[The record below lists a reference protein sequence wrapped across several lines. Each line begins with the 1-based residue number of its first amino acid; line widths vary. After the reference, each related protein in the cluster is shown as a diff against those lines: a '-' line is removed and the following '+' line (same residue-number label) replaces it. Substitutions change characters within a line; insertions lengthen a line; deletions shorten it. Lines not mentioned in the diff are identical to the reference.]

1 MVARESTR
9 PTNDE
14 NVQRRNP
21 MNRRTVLTAAA
32 AFISTPALAQQRVTL
47 NVLTAGDQNMVDY
60 VTDYLGPLFTRQ
72 NPGVSVRAVGTGPGD
87 AGSQRIWE
95 RLEAQRRAGSQS
107 VDVDVAVIHQTMA
120 GRMVAEGL
128 LDRYRDNAATGN
140 LATSDVTRN
149 ALGQNV
155 DGYVM
160 PMFNSQVAIA
170 YNPARV
176 QNPPKNFQEL
186 EAWARQNP
194 RRFGYNGIR
203 GGMSGVGFVFGW
215 AYAFGPDQARLI
227 NGPFEAQAVESLTP
241 ALQRLREFN
250 RNVVITPGN
259 AGTLD
264 ALNRGEIDM
273 GPVWMDMFYSW
284 QTEGRLNP
292 AYRLMLPETG
302 LPGQP
307 MYYVIPARAVHAD
320 LARRFVELATSPQVQ
335 AEGIVK
341 RFNWLPGI
349 DAQHVRQ
356 HLDQPTWDRLFR
368 DVGPDQLARGARP
381 MPQAEFMRA
390 IQEAYERVVLN

>member
-1 MVARESTR
+1 M
-9 PTNDE
+9 D
-14 NVQRRNP
+14 
-21 MNRRTVLTAAA
+21 RRTFLAATAALA
-32 AFISTPALAQQRVTL
+32 ATPALAQQRVTL

-60 VTDYLGPLFTRQ
+60 ITDYLGPMFQRQ
-72 NPGVSVRAVGTGPGD
+72 NPGVTVRSLGTGPGD

-95 RLEAQRRAGSQS
+95 RLEAQRRANTNS
-107 VDVDVAVIHQTMA
+107 VDVDVAVVHQTMA

-128 LDRYRDNAATGN
+128 LARYRDQAATGQ

-155 DGYVM
+155 DGFVL
-160 PMFNSQVAIA
+160 PMFNSQIALA

-176 QNPPKNFQEL
+176 ANPPRSFAEL
-186 EAWARQNP
+186 ENWVKQNP

-215 AYAFGPDQARLI
+215 AYAFGPDQKRLI
-227 NGPFEAQAVESLTP
+227 EGPFDAEAVSALTP
-241 ALQRLREFN
+241 AFQRLREFN

-264 ALNRGEIDM
+264 AMNRGEIDM

-284 QTEGRLNP
+284 QAEGRLNP
-292 AYRLMLPETG
+292 AYRLVLPESG
-302 LPGQP
+302 MPGQP
-307 MYYVIPARAVHAD
+307 MYYVIPARAANSDV
-320 LARRFVELATSPQVQ
+320 ARRFIELATSPPVQ
-335 AEGIVK
+335 AEGIVR

-356 HLDQPTWDRLFR
+356 HLDQQTWDRLFR

-381 MPQAEFMRA
+381 MPQADFMRA
-390 IQEAYERVVLN
+390 LQEAYERVVLN

>member
-1 MVARESTR
+1 MRRRHILLGSVA
-9 PTNDE
+9 
-14 NVQRRNP
+14 
-21 MNRRTVLTAAA
+21 LAA
-32 AFISTPALAQQRVTL
+32 PALPVHAQQRVTL

-60 VTDYLGPLFTRQ
+60 ITDYLGPLFTRQ
-72 NPGVSVRAVGTGPGD
+72 NPGVTVRAVGTGPGD

-95 RLEAQRRAGSQS
+95 RLEAQRRANNAT
-107 VDVDVAVIHQTMA
+107 VDVDVAVVHQAMA

-128 LDRYRDNAATGN
+128 LARYRDQAATSG
-140 LATSDVTRN
+140 LVTSPVARN

-155 DGYVM
+155 DGFVM

-176 QNPPKNFQEL
+176 ANPPTSFEAL
-186 EAWARQNP
+186 EGWARQNP

-215 AYAFGPDQARLI
+215 AYAFGPDQRRLI
-227 NGPFEAQAVESLTP
+227 EGPFDAEAVAALTP

-273 GPVWMDMFYSW
+273 GPVWMDMFYTW
-284 QTEGRLNP
+284 QAEGRLSPNL
-292 AYRLMLPETG
+292 RLVLPESG

-307 MYYVIPARAVHAD
+307 MYYVIPQRAAQAD
-320 LARRFVELATSPQVQ
+320 LARRFIELATSPPVQ
-335 AEGIVK
+335 AEGIVR

-349 DAQHVRQ
+349 DAQHVQ
-356 HLDQPTWDRLFR
+356 AHLDQQTWNRLFR
-368 DVGPDQLARGARP
+368 DVPPEALARGARP
-381 MPQAEFMRA
+381 MPQADFMRA

>member
-1 MVARESTR
+1 M
-9 PTNDE
+9 D
-14 NVQRRNP
+14 
-21 MNRRTVLTAAA
+21 RRTFLAATAALA
-32 AFISTPALAQQRVTL
+32 ATPALAQQRVTL

-60 VTDYLGPLFTRQ
+60 ITDYLGPMFQRQ
-72 NPGVSVRAVGTGPGD
+72 NPGVTVRALGTGPGD

-95 RLEAQRRAGSQS
+95 RLEAQRRANTNS
-107 VDVDVAVIHQTMA
+107 VDVDVAVVHQTMA
-120 GRMVAEGL
+120 GRLVAEGL
-128 LDRYRDNAATGN
+128 LARYRDQAATGQ

-155 DGYVM
+155 DGFVL
-160 PMFNSQVAIA
+160 PMFNSQIALA

-176 QNPPKNFQEL
+176 ANPPRSFAEL
-186 EAWARQNP
+186 ENWVKQNP

-215 AYAFGPDQARLI
+215 AYAFGPDQKRLI
-227 NGPFEAQAVESLTP
+227 EGPFDAEAVSALTP
-241 ALQRLREFN
+241 AFQRLREFN

-264 ALNRGEIDM
+264 AMNRGEIDM

-284 QTEGRLNP
+284 QAEGRLNP
-292 AYRLMLPETG
+292 AYRLVLPESG
-302 LPGQP
+302 MPGQP
-307 MYYVIPARAVHAD
+307 MYYVIPARAANSDV
-320 LARRFVELATSPQVQ
+320 ARRFIELATSPPVQ
-335 AEGIVK
+335 AEGIVR

-356 HLDQPTWDRLFR
+356 HLDQQTWDRLFR

-381 MPQAEFMRA
+381 MPQADFMRA
-390 IQEAYERVVLN
+390 LQEAYERVVLN

>member
-1 MVARESTR
+1 MH
-9 PTNDE
+9 
-14 NVQRRNP
+14 
-21 MNRRTVLTAAA
+21 RRTLLAATATIAA
-32 AFISTPALAQQRVTL
+32 TPAFAQQRVTL

-60 VTDYLGPLFTRQ
+60 ITDYLGPMFQRQ
-72 NPGVSVRAVGTGPGD
+72 NPGVTVRALGTGPGD

-95 RLEAQRRAGSQS
+95 RLEAQRRANATS
-107 VDVDVAVIHQTMA
+107 VDVDVAVVHQNMA
-120 GRMVAEGL
+120 GRMVSEGL
-128 LDRYRDNAATGN
+128 LSRYRDQAATGQ
-140 LATSDVTRN
+140 LSTSDVTRN

-155 DGYVM
+155 DGFVL
-160 PMFNSQVAIA
+160 PMFNSQIALA

-176 QNPPKNFQEL
+176 ANPPKTFAEL
-186 EAWARQNP
+186 ENWVKQNP

-215 AYAFGPDQARLI
+215 AYAFGPDQKRLI
-227 NGPFEAQAVESLTP
+227 EGPFDAAAVTALTP
-241 ALQRLREFN
+241 AFQRLREFN

-264 ALNRGEIDM
+264 AMNRGEIDM

-284 QTEGRLNP
+284 QAEGRLNP
-292 AYRLMLPETG
+292 AYRLVLPETG

-307 MYYVIPARAVHAD
+307 MYYVIPARAANND
-320 LARRFVELATSPQVQ
+320 IARRFIELATSPPVQ
-335 AEGIVK
+335 AEGIVR

-356 HLDQPTWDRLFR
+356 HLDQATWDRLFR

-381 MPQAEFMRA
+381 MPQADFMRA
-390 IQEAYERVVLN
+390 LQEAYERVVLN

>member
-1 MVARESTR
+1 ML
-9 PTNDE
+9 
-14 NVQRRNP
+14 RRS
-21 MNRRTVLTAAA
+21 LLLSSASIGATAALP
-32 AFISTPALAQQRVTL
+32 AFAQQRVTL

-60 VTDYLGPLFTRQ
+60 ITDYLGPLFQRQ
-72 NPGVSVRAVGTGPGD
+72 NPGVTVRAIGTGPGD

-95 RLEAQRRAGSQS
+95 RLEAQRRANAQS
-107 VDVDVAVIHQTMA
+107 VDVDVAVVHQAMA
-120 GRMVAEGL
+120 GQMVSQGL
-128 LDRYRDNAATGN
+128 LERYRDQAQTGN
-140 LATSDVTRN
+140 LATSAVTRN

-155 DGYVM
+155 DGFVM

-176 QNPPKNFQEL
+176 QNPPTSFVAL
-186 EAWARQNP
+186 EEWAKQNP

-215 AYAFGPDQARLI
+215 AYAFGPDQRRLI
-227 NGPFEAQAVESLTP
+227 EGPYDAEAIAALTP

-250 RNVVITPGN
+250 RNVTITGGN

-273 GPVWMDMFYSW
+273 GPVWMDMFYTW
-284 QTEGRLNP
+284 QSEGRLSPNL
-292 AYRLMLPETG
+292 RLVLPETG

-307 MYYVIPARAVHAD
+307 MYYVIPARAAHAEA
-320 LARRFVELATSPQVQ
+320 ARKFIELATSPQVQ

-356 HLDQPTWDRLFR
+356 YLDQQTWERLFR
-368 DVGPDQLARGARP
+368 DVGPEQLSRGARP
-381 MPQAEFMRA
+381 MPQADFMRA

>member
-1 MVARESTR
+1 M
-9 PTNDE
+9 D
-14 NVQRRNP
+14 
-21 MNRRTVLTAAA
+21 RRTFLASTAVLAA
-32 AFISTPALAQQRVTL
+32 TPALAQQRVTL

-60 VTDYLGPLFTRQ
+60 ITDYLGPMFQRQ
-72 NPGVSVRAVGTGPGD
+72 NPGVTVRALGTGPGD

-95 RLEAQRRAGSQS
+95 RLEAQRRANTNS
-107 VDVDVAVIHQTMA
+107 VDVDVAVVHQTMA

-128 LDRYRDNAATGN
+128 LSRFRDQASTGQ

-155 DGYVM
+155 DGFVL
-160 PMFNSQVAIA
+160 PMFNSQIALA

-176 QNPPKNFQEL
+176 ATPPRTFAEL
-186 EAWARQNP
+186 ESWVRQNP

-215 AYAFGPDQARLI
+215 AYAFGPDQKRLI
-227 NGPFEAQAVESLTP
+227 EGPFDAEAVTALTP
-241 ALQRLREFN
+241 AFQRLREFN

-264 ALNRGEIDM
+264 AMNRGEIDI

-284 QTEGRLNP
+284 QAEGRLNP
-292 AYRLMLPETG
+292 AYRLVLPETG

-307 MYYVIPARAVHAD
+307 MYYVIPARAANNDV
-320 LARRFVELATSPQVQ
+320 ARRFIELATSPSVQ
-335 AEGIVK
+335 AEGIVR

-356 HLDQPTWDRLFR
+356 HLDQQTWDRLFR

-381 MPQAEFMRA
+381 MPQADFMRA
-390 IQEAYERVVLN
+390 LQEAYERVVLN

>member
-1 MVARESTR
+1 MMF
-9 PTNDE
+9 
-14 NVQRRNP
+14 RRS
-21 MNRRTVLTAAA
+21 VLLASAAIAAA
-32 AFISTPALAQQRVTL
+32 AAQPASAQQRVTL

-60 VTDYLGPLFTRQ
+60 ITDYLGPMFQRQ
-72 NPGVSVRAVGTGPGD
+72 NPGVTVRAIGTGPGD

-95 RLEAQRRAGSQS
+95 RLEAQRRANAQS
-107 VDVDVAVIHQTMA
+107 VDVDVAVVHQTMA
-120 GRMVAEGL
+120 GRMVSEGL
-128 LDRYRDNAATGN
+128 LARYRDQAQTGQ
-140 LATSDVTRN
+140 LATSAVTRN

-155 DGYVM
+155 DGFVM

-170 YNPARV
+170 FNPARV
-176 QNPPKNFQEL
+176 QNPPQSFEQL
-186 EAWARQNP
+186 EQWARQNP

-215 AYAFGPDQARLI
+215 AYAFGPDQRRLI
-227 NGPFEAQAVESLTP
+227 EGPFDAEAVNALTP

-250 RNVVITPGN
+250 RNVTITGGN

-273 GPVWMDMFYSW
+273 GPVWMDMFYTW
-284 QTEGRLNP
+284 QAEGRLSPNL
-292 AYRLMLPETG
+292 RLVLPESG

-307 MYYVIPARAVHAD
+307 MYYVIPARAANSDV
-320 LARRFVELATSPQVQ
+320 ARRFIELATSPPVQ
-335 AEGIVK
+335 AEGIVR

-356 HLDQPTWDRLFR
+356 HLDQQTWDRLFR
-368 DVGPDQLARGARP
+368 DVGPEQLSRGARP
-381 MPQAEFMRA
+381 MPQADFMRA

>member
-1 MVARESTR
+1 M
-9 PTNDE
+9 D
-14 NVQRRNP
+14 
-21 MNRRTVLTAAA
+21 RRTFLAATAALA
-32 AFISTPALAQQRVTL
+32 ATPAFAQQRVTL

-60 VTDYLGPLFTRQ
+60 ITDYLGPMFQRQ
-72 NPGVSVRAVGTGPGD
+72 NPGVTVRALGTGPGD

-95 RLEAQRRAGSQS
+95 RLEAQRRANTAS
-107 VDVDVAVIHQTMA
+107 VDVDVAVVHQTMA

-128 LDRYRDNAATGN
+128 LARYRDQAATGQ
-140 LATSDVTRN
+140 LSTSDVTRN

-155 DGYVM
+155 DGFVL
-160 PMFNSQVAIA
+160 PMFNSQIALA

-176 QNPPKNFQEL
+176 ANPPRSFAEL
-186 EAWARQNP
+186 ENWVKQNP

-215 AYAFGPDQARLI
+215 AYAFGPDQKRLI
-227 NGPFEAQAVESLTP
+227 EGPFDAEAVSALTP
-241 ALQRLREFN
+241 AFQRLREFN

-264 ALNRGEIDM
+264 AMNRGEIDM

-284 QTEGRLNP
+284 QAEGRLNP
-292 AYRLMLPETG
+292 AYRLVLPESG
-302 LPGQP
+302 MPGQP
-307 MYYVIPARAVHAD
+307 MYYVIPARAANSDV
-320 LARRFVELATSPQVQ
+320 ARRFIELATSPPVQ
-335 AEGIVK
+335 AEGIVR

-356 HLDQPTWDRLFR
+356 HLDQQTWDRLFR

-381 MPQAEFMRA
+381 MPQADFMRA
-390 IQEAYERVVLN
+390 LQEAYERVVLN

>member
-1 MVARESTR
+1 MPS
-9 PTNDE
+9 
-14 NVQRRNP
+14 RRH
-21 MNRRTVLTAAA
+21 LLLAQAAILAAA
-32 AFISTPALAQQRVTL
+32 GLPALAQQRVTL

-60 VTDYLGPLFTRQ
+60 ITDYLGPMFQRQ
-72 NPGVSVRAVGTGPGD
+72 NPGVTVRAVGTGPGD

-95 RLEAQRRAGSQS
+95 RLEAQRRANAQT
-107 VDVDVAVIHQTMA
+107 VDVDVAVVHQNMA

-128 LDRYRDNAATGN
+128 LARYRDQAATGQ
-140 LATSDVTRN
+140 LATSAVVRN

-170 YNPARV
+170 YNPQRV
-176 QNPPKNFQEL
+176 PNPPRSFEEL
-186 EAWARQNP
+186 EQWARQNP
-194 RRFGYNGIR
+194 RRFGHNGIR

-215 AYAFGPDQARLI
+215 AYAFGPDQRRLI
-227 NGPFEAQAVESLTP
+227 EGPFDAEAVAALTP

-250 RNVVITPGN
+250 RFVTITPGN

-273 GPVWMDMFYSW
+273 GPVWMDMFYTW
-284 QTEGRLNP
+284 QAEGRLSPNLRLVLP
-292 AYRLMLPETG
+292 ASG

-307 MYYVIPARAVHAD
+307 MYYVIPARAANGE
-320 LARRFVELATSPQVQ
+320 LARKFVELATSPPVQ
-335 AEGIVK
+335 AEGIVR

-356 HLDQPTWDRLFR
+356 HLDQQTWDRLFR
-368 DVGPDQLARGARP
+368 DIPPDVLAAGARP
-381 MPQAEFMRA
+381 MPQSDFFRA
-390 IQEAYERVVLN
+390 IQEAYERVVMN

>member
-1 MVARESTR
+1 M
-9 PTNDE
+9 D
-14 NVQRRNP
+14 
-21 MNRRTVLTAAA
+21 RRTFLATTAIAGAAALTA
-32 AFISTPALAQQRVTL
+32 SPASAQQRVTL

-60 VTDYLGPLFTRQ
+60 ITDYLGPLFQRQ
-72 NPGVSVRAVGTGPGD
+72 NPGVTVRALGTGPGD

-95 RLEAQRRAGSQS
+95 RLEAQRRAGTAS
-107 VDVDVAVIHQTMA
+107 VDVDVAVVHQTMA

-128 LDRYRDNAATGN
+128 LARYREQAATGA

-155 DGYVM
+155 DGFVL
-160 PMFNSQVAIA
+160 PMFNSQIAFA

-176 QNPPKNFQEL
+176 PNPPRTFAEL
-186 EAWARQNP
+186 ENWVKQNP

-215 AYAFGPDQARLI
+215 AYAFGPDQKRLI
-227 NGPFEAQAVESLTP
+227 EGPFDAAAVTALTP
-241 ALQRLREFN
+241 AFQRLREFN
-250 RNVVITPGN
+250 RNVTITPGN

-264 ALNRGEIDM
+264 AMNRGEIDM

-284 QTEGRLNP
+284 QAEGRLNP
-292 AYRLMLPETG
+292 AYRLVLPESG

-307 MYYVIPARAVHAD
+307 MYYVIPARAANNDV
-320 LARRFVELATSPQVQ
+320 ARRFVELATSPPVQ
-335 AEGIVK
+335 AEGIVR

-356 HLDQPTWDRLFR
+356 HLDQQTWDRLFR

-381 MPQAEFMRA
+381 MPQADFMRA
-390 IQEAYERVVLN
+390 LQEAYERVVLN

>member
-1 MVARESTR
+1 M
-9 PTNDE
+9 
-14 NVQRRNP
+14 RRRHLLLGSAAIALP
-21 MNRRTVLTAAA
+21 VLPGSFVPAA
-32 AFISTPALAQQRVTL
+32 AQQRVTL

-60 VTDYLGPLFTRQ
+60 ITDYLGPLFQRQ
-72 NPGVSVRAVGTGPGD
+72 NPGVTVRAIGTGPGD
-87 AGSQRIWE
+87 GGSQRIWE
-95 RLEAQRRAGSQS
+95 RLEAQRRANTQS
-107 VDVDVAVIHQTMA
+107 VDVDVAVVHQTMA

-128 LDRYRDNAATGN
+128 LARYREQSANGS
-140 LATSDVTRN
+140 LATSAVTRN

-155 DGYVM
+155 DGFVM

-176 QNPPKNFQEL
+176 ASPPADFVGL

-215 AYAFGPDQARLI
+215 AYAFGPDQRRLI
-227 NGPFEAQAVESLTP
+227 EGPFDVEAVTALTP

-250 RNVVITPGN
+250 RSATITPGN

-273 GPVWMDMFYSW
+273 GPVWMDMFYTW
-284 QTEGRLNP
+284 QAEGRLSP
-292 AYRLMLPETG
+292 DLRLLLPETG

-307 MYYVIPARAVHAD
+307 MYYVIPARAANTDV
-320 LARRFVELATSPQVQ
+320 ARRFVELATSPPVQ

-349 DAQHVRQ
+349 DAQHVQQ
-356 HLDQPTWDRLFR
+356 HLDRQTWDRLFR
-368 DVGPDQLARGARP
+368 DVGPEQLARGARP
-381 MPQAEFMRA
+381 MPQADFMRA

>member
-1 MVARESTR
+1 MF
-9 PTNDE
+9 
-14 NVQRRNP
+14 RRS
-21 MNRRTVLTAAA
+21 LLLASAAIGA
-32 AFISTPALAQQRVTL
+32 AGPLPASAQQRVTL

-60 VTDYLGPLFTRQ
+60 ITDYLGPMFQRQ
-72 NPGVSVRAVGTGPGD
+72 NPGVTVRAIGTGPGD

-95 RLEAQRRAGSQS
+95 RLEAQRRAGTQA
-107 VDVDVAVIHQTMA
+107 VDVDVAVVHQAMA
-120 GRMVAEGL
+120 GRMVSEGML
-128 LDRYRDNAATGN
+128 SRYRDQAQTGS
-140 LATSDVTRN
+140 LATSAVTRN

-170 YNPARV
+170 YNPQRV
-176 QNPPKNFQEL
+176 RSPPTSFPQL
-186 EAWARQNP
+186 EQWAKDHP
-194 RRFGYNGIR
+194 KRFGYNGIR

-215 AYAFGPDQARLI
+215 AYAFGPDQKRLI
-227 NGPFEAQAVESLTP
+227 EGPYDAEAVAALTP
-241 ALQRLREFN
+241 ALQRLRDFN
-250 RNVVITPGN
+250 RNVTITGGN

-273 GPVWMDMFYSW
+273 GPVWMDMFYTW
-284 QTEGRLNP
+284 QAEGRLSP
-292 AYRLMLPETG
+292 SLRLVLPESG

-307 MYYVIPARAVHAD
+307 MYYVIPERAAHAEAARK
-320 LARRFVELATSPQVQ
+320 FVELATSPQVQ
-335 AEGIVK
+335 AEGIVR

-356 HLDQPTWDRLFR
+356 HLDQQTWDRLFR
-368 DVGPDQLARGARP
+368 DIPPEALQRGARP

>member
-1 MVARESTR
+1 M
-9 PTNDE
+9 
-14 NVQRRNP
+14 
-21 MNRRTVLTAAA
+21 MHRRTLLAASA
-32 AFISTPALAQQRVTL
+32 ALAATPVMAQQRVTL

-60 VTDYLGPLFTRQ
+60 ITDYLGPLFQRQ
-72 NPGVSVRAVGTGPGD
+72 NPGVTVRALGTGPGD

-95 RLEAQRRAGSQS
+95 RLEAQRRANAGS
-107 VDVDVAVIHQTMA
+107 VDVDVAVVHQTMA

-128 LDRYRDNAATGN
+128 LARYREQAATGQ
-140 LATSDVTRN
+140 LATNDVTRN

-155 DGYVM
+155 DGFVL
-160 PMFNSQVAIA
+160 PMFNSQIALA

-176 QNPPKNFQEL
+176 ANPPRSFAEL
-186 EAWARQNP
+186 ENWVKQNP

-215 AYAFGPDQARLI
+215 AYAFGPDQKRLI
-227 NGPFEAQAVESLTP
+227 EGPFDADAVSALTP
-241 ALQRLREFN
+241 AFQRLREFN

-264 ALNRGEIDM
+264 AMNRGEIDM

-284 QTEGRLNP
+284 QAEGRLNP
-292 AYRLMLPETG
+292 AYRLVLPETG

-307 MYYVIPARAVHAD
+307 MYYVIPARAANSDV
-320 LARRFVELATSPQVQ
+320 ARRFIELATSPPVQ
-335 AEGIVK
+335 AEGIVR

-356 HLDQPTWDRLFR
+356 HLDQATWERLFR
-368 DVGPDQLARGARP
+368 DVGPEQLSRGARP
-381 MPQAEFMRA
+381 MPQADFMRA
-390 IQEAYERVVLN
+390 LQEAYERVVLN

>member
-1 MVARESTR
+1 MF
-9 PTNDE
+9 
-14 NVQRRNP
+14 RRS
-21 MNRRTVLTAAA
+21 MLLASAAIAAA
-32 AFISTPALAQQRVTL
+32 GAMPAAAQQRVTL

-60 VTDYLGPLFTRQ
+60 ITDYLGPMFTRQ
-72 NPGVSVRAVGTGPGD
+72 NPGVTVRAIGTGPGD

-95 RLEAQRRAGSQS
+95 RLEAQRRANSQS
-107 VDVDVAVIHQTMA
+107 VDVDVAVVHQTMA
-120 GRMVAEGL
+120 GRMVSEGL
-128 LDRYRDNAATGN
+128 LARYRDQAATGN
-140 LATSDVTRN
+140 LATSAVTRN

-170 YNPARV
+170 FNPVRV
-176 QNPPKNFQEL
+176 ANPPTSFEQL
-186 EAWARQNP
+186 EQWVRQNP

-215 AYAFGPDQARLI
+215 AYAFGPDQRRLI
-227 NGPFEAQAVESLTP
+227 EGPFDAEAVAALTP

-250 RNVVITPGN
+250 RSVTITGGN

-273 GPVWMDMFYSW
+273 GPVWMDMFYTW
-284 QTEGRLNP
+284 QAEGRLSPNL
-292 AYRLMLPETG
+292 RLVLPETG
-302 LPGQP
+302 MPGQP
-307 MYYVIPARAVHAD
+307 MYYVIPNRAANSDV
-320 LARRFVELATSPQVQ
+320 ARRFIELATSPPVQ
-335 AEGIVK
+335 AEGIVR

-356 HLDQPTWDRLFR
+356 HLDQQTWDRLFR

-381 MPQAEFMRA
+381 MPQADFMRA